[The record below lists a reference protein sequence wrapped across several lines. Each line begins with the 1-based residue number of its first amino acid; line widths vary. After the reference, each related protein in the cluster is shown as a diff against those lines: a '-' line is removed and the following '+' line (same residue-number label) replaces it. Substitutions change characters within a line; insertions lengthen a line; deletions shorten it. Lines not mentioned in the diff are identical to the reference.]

1 MKLEK
6 ITLENFRCYQ
16 RLEINL
22 HSNIT
27 VLAAN
32 NGQGKT
38 AILDAVRIA
47 LWPFISQFDLAK
59 TPYVDPA
66 NTITI
71 DDVRILKSAG
81 QRSPTSD
88 ALDALDEMAR
98 QFPSSITAI
107 GNYNNGLATWQRY
120 RDSEA
125 KKSQTKDDTGTK
137 ALKNSAKA
145 LQQAIRNLSDTPTTL
160 PVFGYYG
167 TGRLWREKR
176 LTDGKKGSTEK
187 NNEQI
192 RTFAYRDCLDPASS
206 FKQFQDWFISA
217 YLKVREYQ
225 IKQLESGATSIEAP
239 NELRRPVRVIQG
251 AVNEVLKPVG
261 WQHLQY
267 SEKYDKSLVLRHPNH
282 GVMKIS
288 QLSDGIKNMLAMIA
302 DIAYRCVLLNG
313 HLEDQAAKQSPG
325 VVMIDEVDM
334 HLHPQWQKTV
344 ITSLRQ
350 AFPNIQF
357 IVTTHSP
364 QVLSTV
370 ASESIRVIEH
380 EIGSDARSMI
390 STARP
395 PLKQSRGVTS
405 ADIMAELQLV
415 DPVPDVEE
423 AHWLTHYKKLIAWGD
438 HENDE
443 GEELKAKII
452 QHFGETHQEWLE
464 CKRLI
469 RLQIIKTKLPKR
481 NQ

>member
-6 ITLENFRCYQ
+6 VTLENFRCYQ
-16 RLEINL
+16 YLEINL
-22 HSNIT
+22 HPQIT

-38 AILDAVRIA
+38 SILDAVRIA
-47 LWPFISQFDLAK
+47 LWPFVSQFDLAK
-59 TPYVDPA
+59 TAYADPA

-71 DDVRILKSAG
+71 DDVRILKSVE
-81 QRSPTSD
+81 QRSAVFG
-88 ALDALDEMAR
+88 ALDVMAR
-98 QFPSSITAI
+98 QFPSSITTIAD
-107 GNYNNGLATWQRY
+107 YQLDVSVWQRF

-125 KKSQTKDDTGTK
+125 KKSQTKDDSGAK
-137 ALKNSAKA
+137 ALKESAKR
-145 LQQAIRNLSDTPTTL
+145 LQNTIRDLSVKPQTL

-167 TGRLWREKR
+167 TGRLWKEKR
-176 LTDGKKGSTEK
+176 LMDGKKGSTEK

-206 FKQFQDWFISA
+206 FKQFQDWFTSA
-217 YLKVREYQ
+217 YLKVMEYQ
-225 IKQLESGATSIEAP
+225 IAQLEDGATFIEVP
-239 NELRRPVRVIQG
+239 NELRCPVKVVQD

-267 SEKYDKSLVLRHPNH
+267 SEKYDKSLILKHPTH

-313 HLEDQAAKQSPG
+313 HLQDQAAKQSPG

-334 HLHPQWQKTV
+334 HLHPQWQQSV
-344 ITSLRQ
+344 IKALRD
-350 AFPNIQF
+350 AFPKIQF

-370 ASESIRVIEH
+370 PAESIRVIKH
-380 EIGSDARSMI
+380 DIDRDTGQII
-390 STARP
+390 STAIP
-395 PLKQSRGVTS
+395 PLKQSKGVAST
-405 ADIMAELQLV
+405 DVMAELQLV
-415 DPVPDVEE
+415 DPVPNVEE
-423 AHWLTHYKKLIAWGD
+423 AHWLIQYKQLINQSE

-443 GEELKAKII
+443 GAALKEKILK
-452 QHFGETHQEWLE
+452 HFGENHQEWLE
-464 CKRLI
+464 CERLI
-469 RLQIIKTKLPKR
+469 RLQAMKAKLPKR

>member
-16 RLEINL
+16 HLEIEL
-22 HSNIT
+22 HPNIT

-38 AILDAVRIA
+38 TILDAIRIV
-47 LWPFISQFDLAK
+47 LWPYVSQFDLAR
-59 TPYVDPA
+59 TPSEIQT
-66 NTITI
+66 NTIFI
-71 DDVRILKSAG
+71 DDVRVLKSIEQG
-81 QRSPTSD
+81 SRMFG
-88 ALDALDEMAR
+88 ALDIMAR
-98 QFPSSITAI
+98 QLPSSITAI
-107 GNYNNGLATWQRY
+107 GQFDDQKSIWQRY

-125 KKSQTKDDTGTK
+125 KNSRTKDNAGTK
-137 ALKNSAKA
+137 LLKDSTKA
-145 LQQAIRNLSDTPTTL
+145 IQKNIRDLSVPPKTL
-160 PVFGYYG
+160 PIFGYYG
-167 TGRLWREKR
+167 TGRLWNEKR
-176 LTDGKKGSTEK
+176 LTEGKKGTTEK
-187 NNEQI
+187 TNEQI

-206 FKQFQDWFISA
+206 FKQFQDWFKSA
-217 YLKVREYQ
+217 YLKVMEYQ
-225 IKQLESGATSIEAP
+225 INQLEDGATFIEVP
-239 NELRRPVRVIQG
+239 NELRRPVKVVQD
-251 AVNEVLKPVG
+251 AVNEVLKPIG

-267 SEKYDKSLVLRHPNH
+267 SEKYDKSLVLKHPEH

-334 HLHPQWQKTV
+334 HLHPQWQQTV
-344 ITSLRQ
+344 IASLRK

-370 ASESIRVIEH
+370 PAESIRVIKH
-380 EIGSDARSMI
+380 EIDSDTGQII
-390 STARP
+390 STANP
-395 PLKQSRGVTS
+395 PLKQSKGVAS
-405 ADIMAELQLV
+405 ADVMADLQLV

-423 AHWLTHYKKLIAWGD
+423 AHWLTQYKQLISQSE
-438 HENDE
+438 HEN
-443 GEELKAKII
+443 GQGKTLKEKII
-452 QHFGETHQEWLE
+452 KHFGETHQEWLE
-464 CKRLI
+464 CERLI
-469 RLQIIKTKLPKR
+469 RLQAMKAKLPKR

>member
-16 RLEINL
+16 HLDIDL

-27 VLAAN
+27 VLTAN

-38 AILDAVRIA
+38 SILDAIRIA

-59 TPYVDPA
+59 TAYADPA
-66 NTITI
+66 NTIII
-71 DDVRILKSAG
+71 DDVKISKSAE
-81 QRSPTSD
+81 QRSPIFG
-88 ALDALDEMAR
+88 ALDEMAR
-98 QFPSSITAI
+98 QFPSSITAVGCYKTGI
-107 GNYNNGLATWQRY
+107 SSWQRY

-125 KKSQTKDDTGTK
+125 KKSQTKDDVGAK
-137 ALKNSAKA
+137 ALKDSASE
-145 LQQAIRNLSDTPTTL
+145 LQSTIRNLSLPPRTL

-176 LTDGKKGSTEK
+176 LMDGKKGAKER

-206 FKQFQDWFISA
+206 FKQFQDWFTSA
-217 YLKVREYQ
+217 YLKVMEYQ
-225 IKQLESGATSIEAP
+225 IKQLEDGATFIEVP
-239 NELRRPVRVIQG
+239 NELRRPVKVVQD

-261 WQHLQY
+261 WQNLQY
-267 SEKYDKSLVLRHPNH
+267 SEKYDKSLVLKHPNH

-313 HLEDQAAKQSPG
+313 HLQDQAAKQSPG

-334 HLHPQWQKTV
+334 HLHPQWQQTV
-344 ITSLRQ
+344 IASLRQ

-370 ASESIRVIEH
+370 PAESIRVIKH
-380 EIGSDARSMI
+380 EVDINTDEII
-390 STARP
+390 STANP
-395 PLKQSRGVTS
+395 PTKQSRGVAS
-405 ADIMAELQLV
+405 ADVMAELQLV
-415 DPVPDVEE
+415 DPIPDVEE
-423 AHWLTHYKKLIAWGD
+423 AYWLTQYKQLVTQHG
-438 HENDE
+438 HENVQ
-443 GEELKAKII
+443 GNLLKEKII
-452 QHFGETHQEWLE
+452 EHFGESHQEWLE
-464 CKRLI
+464 CERLI
-469 RLQIIKTKLPKR
+469 RLQAMKAKLPKR
-481 NQ
+481 NN